1 MSMCDNNYYDRYED
15 KMNTQIANL
24 DAVNKVNE
32 LMGFLSR
39 PNALSIIL
47 NDGKDVS
54 SEKQ

>member
-1 MSMCDNNYYDRYED
+1 MCSNKYYDKYENE
-15 KMNTQIANL
+15 MNAQVANL

-39 PNALSIIL
+39 PDALSIIL

-54 SEKQ
+54 NAK

>member
-15 KMNTQIANL
+15 GMNTQIANL

-39 PNALSIIL
+39 PDALSIIL

-54 SEKQ
+54 NAK